1 MGSVRPPSVVP
12 LEERTEQFLTSPDG
26 LPIHDF
32 RYCQEYVAPAVNY
45 ADLLATERSPV
56 ATMLQVDRDPTTGRV
71 LTFSEVPIDAAELGR
86 TAHNSFSF
94 RRAPGPPE
102 QDVRGDVA
110 NFPFWPG
117 GSLEAPP
124 PPPAVA
130 ELDTLLPD
138 EYLTTAPGL
147 SEGLSL
153 PSLTDQLD
161 ATPAAA
167 PVSSGPEPEPAELG
181 YDWVWQRPEGE
192 QPVAEMAEWDRE
204 AAAAAD
210 QADGEQQAAEL
221 EAALKPEPA
230 LVLSTAAA
238 SDARARSGRALRSSQ
253 WAEEVDISRPVE
265 DFHRQ
270 VPNMAHRYPYELDTF
285 QKLAILHMER
295 GESVFVAAHT
305 SAGKTAVAE
314 YAIALSQRNGTKAVY
329 TSPIKALSNQ
339 KFRDFKNSFT
349 DVGLLTGDIQI
360 NKEAS
365 CLICTTE
372 ILRSMLYNGSD
383 LIRDLEWV
391 IFDEVHY
398 INDPE
403 RGVVWEESLILLPET
418 VGIVL
423 LSATVPNTLEFADWI
438 GSIKKRKV
446 RVISTLKRPVPLEHF
461 LYTGQGG
468 KSRDDRFLV
477 LDSRGQFSRPGYI
490 KAVDAKTKASSK
502 SGGGGGA
509 GRGGRGGGRGGHG
522 GGSGIT
528 PQQERNTWVGLVD
541 HLRRADL
548 LPVVAF
554 TFSRARCDANAASLT
569 SLQLTSEREKG
580 EIRMFFSRCA
590 QRLAAADQKLPQ
602 VTQMA
607 ELLTRGVGVHHSG
620 ILPILK
626 EVIEMLFQRGLVKL
640 LFATE
645 TFAMGVN
652 MPARTVVFDS
662 IRKHDGRSFRTL
674 LPGEYIQMAGRAGR
688 RGLDPTGT
696 VIVLCKHEV
705 PEESELHNMMLG
717 RPTKL
722 VSQFHLTYSMI
733 LNLLRI
739 QQLRIQ
745 DIMKSSF
752 AETGT
757 QKNRAEN
764 ERRLASLQEQSEKQ
778 KPAIDKS
785 CRDIEDFVTLCRDYL
800 QMRDSVRERLYA
812 SNAGVKALENAG
824 QIVTF
829 STERLSRRLGVI
841 LQVHRGG
848 SGSLGG
854 GSGTVQFTVL
864 ACDDDVRPEGTSPLA
879 WRMRQAVSEAVYEP
893 SGPASYGLHTI
904 QRAQVDLIMARGV
917 KVEAVKVVDDVKKRQ
932 LARFADNP
940 PSPSC
945 ALAIRELV
953 AAAGGP
959 ARQLHNN
966 QLELADDLIS
976 LERLRARL
984 LEMECLLSPSFHDT
998 LEAVCR
1004 HRLLL
1009 DQLNDIKFQLSDE
1022 SLSLLPEYCLR
1033 VDVLKRL
1040 GYVDSDNVV
1049 KLKGRVGCQMGYREM
1064 LVTELV
1070 FHDVLTGREPAEI
1083 AALLSALVFEQKRC
1097 SEPNLTPVL
1106 EKGKLELTE
1115 IAAQIDACQHEC
1127 GLNDAEKHEE
1137 MLNFGLVEV
1146 VYEWSRGM
1154 TFSAIMQLT
1163 DVQEGIIVR
1172 CIQRLDETL
1181 RDVKNAA
1188 RTIGNPTLYEKAGE
1202 ASTSIKRDIVFAASL
1217 YTQT

>member
-94 RRAPGPPE
+94 
-102 QDVRGDVA
+102 
-110 NFPFWPG
+110 
-117 GSLEAPP
+117 
-124 PPPAVA
+124 
-130 ELDTLLPD
+130 
-138 EYLTTAPGL
+138 
-147 SEGLSL
+147 
-153 PSLTDQLD
+153 
-161 ATPAAA
+161 
-167 PVSSGPEPEPAELG
+167 
-181 YDWVWQRPEGE
+181 
-192 QPVAEMAEWDRE
+192 
-204 AAAAAD
+204 
-210 QADGEQQAAEL
+210 
-221 EAALKPEPA
+221 
-230 LVLSTAAA
+230 
-238 SDARARSGRALRSSQ
+238 RSGRALRSSQ